1 MLTSNMIS
9 YSNTLPPNG
18 SAESPSIRIV
28 LKESFSL
35 TLMTIAIENHLEEL

>member
-1 MLTSNMIS
+1 MLTSNMSS

-28 LKESFSL
+28 QEDSFSL
-35 TLMTIAIENHLEEL
+35 TLMTTAIENHLEEL